1 MVKAGGVDEVGVGA
15 GILDVCCFFWLV
27 EVRPGKGDL
36 EQLGVSICQ
45 CHSEK
50 AGVSL

>member
-1 MVKAGGVDEVGVGA
+1 MRLGLGLESWMFVV
-15 GILDVCCFFWLV
+15 FFWLV

-45 CHSEK
+45 SHSEK